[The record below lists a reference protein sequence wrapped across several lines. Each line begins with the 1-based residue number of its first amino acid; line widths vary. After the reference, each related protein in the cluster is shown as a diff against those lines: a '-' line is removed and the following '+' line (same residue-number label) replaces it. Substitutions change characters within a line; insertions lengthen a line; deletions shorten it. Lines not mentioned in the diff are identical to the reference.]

1 MVPSRKVKFMKKR
14 IAFALCMILMV
25 LMLGACG
32 ADPTT
37 VDYNGKSYSDLQS
50 EMDTNAGMVQSLAQL
65 FKENN
70 LTADTLPNDVKSQ
83 LTSSYGVTEA
93 QIEAAGKWQ
102 DILDEFGEMKKIE
115 DDTFTVTKSGKTL
128 TTDLTIQFAKKDVNF
143 EVVYD
148 YYSMEA
154 TGISVDPIYSM
165 GEKMEKAGMNTLIS
179 MAVVFC
185 VLILISLLISCFKIF
200 PYLEKKKAEKAA
212 GQAPVQEEPA
222 APVAAEPAAVV
233 EEQTDD
239 TELVAVIAA
248 AIAASTGTSTSDF
261 VVRSINR
268 R

>member
-1 MVPSRKVKFMKKR
+1 MKKR

-32 ADPTT
+32 TDPTT

-65 FKENN
+65 FKENK
-70 LTADTLPNDVKSQ
+70 LTADTLPDDVKDQ

-93 QIEAAGKWQ
+93 QIEAAAKWQ
-102 DILDEFGEMKKIE
+102 DTFE
-115 DDTFTVTKSGKTL
+115 DDTFKVTKSGKTL
-128 TTDLTIQFAKKDVNF
+128 TTDMTIKFAKKDVNF

-148 YYSMEA
+148 YYSMDV
-154 TGISVDPIYSM
+154 TGISVDPIYTL
-165 GEKMEKAGMNTLIS
+165 GEKMEKAGLNTVIS
-179 MAVVFC
+179 MAVVFA

-200 PYLEKKKAEKAA
+200 PYLEKKKAAKAA
-212 GQAPVQEEPA
+212 GQAPQQEETPA
-222 APVAAEPAAVV
+222 AAPAPAPVAA
-233 EEQTDD
+233 QTDD
-239 TELVAVIAA
+239 TELIAVIAA